1 MKIIRWL
8 ICNVLIVVICWLGAV
23 LIDCI
28 IRGARVADG
37 RLCRFLLA
45 VRVLRAF
52 LHVFLKLASMSGI
65 FTIKAISCT
74 FRYLLV
80 LTICKHIKRV
90 RR

>member
-8 ICNVLIVVICWLGAV
+8 ICNVLIVVICRLGAV

-45 VRVLRAF
+45 LRVLRAF
-52 LHVFLKLASMSGI
+52 LNVMLKIVSMSGI
-65 FTIKAISCT
+65 FTIRAISCT

-80 LTICKHIKRV
+80 LTICKHKKRV
-90 RR
+90 